1 MVQIWAV
8 ASAFAGEIVDLA
20 RRAESAGA
28 SGLAI
33 YDAQNTD
40 GEVYVALA
48 AAATAT
54 KTLQLGT
61 GVTNPVTRH
70 PAVAASAMASLQQ
83 LSGGRMTLGIGRG
96 DSSLAHIGRAPA
108 TVDEL
113 SQYVQAL
120 QKYLRGESVPFD
132 EISFYGNATSDLLTL
147 GLADGP
153 SSSRIEWLARK
164 LAGETT
170 APNLRTQL
178 LPVKVPVEVSA
189 TGPKVIALA
198 AVHADRVMLAVGADP
213 NRIKWAMNVA
223 REARIAAGLD
233 ADAIKFGAWLNIVVH
248 DEINIARRLAAG
260 GVSLF
265 ARFAV
270 MHGTST
276 GPQTSATEAV
286 MQNLYKDIDMN
297 DHTSSQ
303 SRQALALPN
312 EFIEQYGVV
321 GNTAECVAKIKI
333 IEALGIDKVA
343 AVGMPNSLDMADIE
357 RADAL
362 FFGELVPAIVA

>member
-1 MVQIWAV
+1 MVQIWSV
-8 ASAFAGEIVDLA
+8 ASAFASEIVEIA
-20 RRAESAGA
+20 ERAESAGA

-48 AAATAT
+48 AAAMAT

-70 PAVAASAMASLQQ
+70 PAVAAAAMASLQQ
-83 LSGGRMTLGIGRG
+83 LSNGRMTLGIGRG

-108 TVDEL
+108 AVGEL
-113 SQYVQAL
+113 SQFVQAL

-132 EISFYGNATSDLLTL
+132 DISFYGNSRADLATL

-153 SSSRIEWLARK
+153 SASRIDWLARE
-164 LAGETT
+164 LARNRVTSD
-170 APNLRTQL
+170 LR
-178 LPVKVPVEVSA
+178 VKKVPVEVSA

-213 NRIKWAMNVA
+213 TRIKWAIGVA
-223 REARIAAGLD
+223 REARTAAGLD
-233 ADAIKFGAWLNIVVH
+233 PDAIKFGAWLNIVVH
-248 DEINIARRLAAG
+248 DDIVTARRLAAG

-270 MHGTST
+270 MHGKST

-286 MQNLYKDIDMN
+286 MQNLHKDVDMN

-312 EFIEQYGVV
+312 DFIEQFGVV
-321 GNTAECVAKIKI
+321 GNTSACVAKLKM

-343 AVGMPNSLDMADIE
+343 AIGMANSLILADVE
-357 RADAL
+357 RANRL
-362 FFGELVPAIVA
+362 FFDELVPAIVA

>member
-1 MVQIWAV
+1 MIQIWSV
-8 ASAFAGEIVDLA
+8 ASAFVAEIADIA
-20 RRAESAGA
+20 KRAESSGV
-28 SGLAI
+28 SGLAV

-54 KTLQLGT
+54 KTLLLGT

-70 PAVAASAMASLQQ
+70 PAVAAAAMASLQQ

-108 TVDEL
+108 SVSEL
-113 SQYVQAL
+113 SLYVQAL

-132 EISFYGNATSDLLTL
+132 EISFYGNATSDLSTL

-153 SSSRIEWLARK
+153 SASRIDWLARE
-164 LAGETT
+164 LAHETT
-170 APNLRTQL
+170 TPYL
-178 LPVKVPVEVSA
+178 LANKVPVEVSA

-213 NRIKWAMNVA
+213 VRIKWAMKVA
-223 REARIAAGLD
+223 REARIAVGLD
-233 ADAIKFGAWLNIVVH
+233 PDAIKFGAWLNIVVH
-248 DEINIARRLAAG
+248 DDIVIARRLAAG

-270 MHGTST
+270 MHGKST

-286 MQNLYKDIDMN
+286 MQNLYKDVDMN

-312 EFIEQYGVV
+312 EFIEQFGVV
-321 GNTAECVAKIKI
+321 GDTAACVAKLKML
-333 IEALGIDKVA
+333 EALGIDKVA
-343 AVGMPNSLDMADIE
+343 AVGMPNSLNPADVE
-357 RADAL
+357 RANAL
-362 FFGELVPAIVA
+362 FFDELVPALVA

>member
-1 MVQIWAV
+1 MVQIWSV
-8 ASAFAGEIVDLA
+8 ASAFAGEIIDIA
-20 RRAESAGA
+20 KRFEAAGV

-54 KTLQLGT
+54 KTLLLGT

-70 PAVAASAMASLQQ
+70 PAAAAAAMASLQQ
-83 LSGGRMTLGIGRG
+83 LSDGRMTFGIGRG

-108 TVDEL
+108 SVDQL
-113 SQYVQAL
+113 AQYVRAVK
-120 QKYLRGESVPFD
+120 KYLHGESVPFD
-132 EISFYGNATSDLLTL
+132 EISFYANSVSDLAAI

-153 SSSRIEWLARK
+153 GASRINWLAR
-164 LAGETT
+164 GELGGGAAST
-170 APNLRTQL
+170 
-178 LPVKVPVEVSA
+178 VPVEVSA

-198 AVHADRVMLAVGADP
+198 ALHADRVMLAVGADP
-213 NRIKWAMNVA
+213 TRIKWAMNVA

-233 ADAIKFGAWLNIVVH
+233 PDALKFGAWLNIVVH
-248 DEINIARRLAAG
+248 DDISIARRLAAG

-270 MHGTST
+270 MHGKST
-276 GPQTSATEAV
+276 GPQTNATETI
-286 MQNLYKDIDMN
+286 MQNLYKDVDMN

-312 EFIEQYGVV
+312 EFIEHFGVV
-321 GNTAECVAKIKI
+321 GSTATCVAKIQM

-343 AVGMPNSLDMADIE
+343 AVGMANSLNSADVE
-357 RADAL
+357 RADAMFL
-362 FFGELVPAIVA
+362 NELVPAIVA

>member
-1 MVQIWAV
+1 MVQIWLV
-8 ASAFAGEIVDLA
+8 ASAFASEIVDVA
-20 RRAESAGA
+20 ERAESAGA

-48 AAATAT
+48 AAAMAT

-70 PAVAASAMASLQQ
+70 PAVAAAAMASLQQ
-83 LSGGRMTLGIGRG
+83 LSNGRMTLGIGRG

-108 TVDEL
+108 SVGEL
-113 SQYVQAL
+113 SQYLQAL
-120 QKYLRGESVPFD
+120 QKYLRGESVPFE
-132 EISFYGNATSDLLTL
+132 EISFYGNAATDLATL

-153 SSSRIEWLARK
+153 SASRIDWLARE
-164 LAGETT
+164 LAREKTSSNMR
-170 APNLRTQL
+170 AR
-178 LPVKVPVEVSA
+178 KVQVEVSA

-213 NRIKWAMNVA
+213 VRIRWAIGIA

-233 ADAIKFGAWLNIVVH
+233 PDAIKFGAWLNIVVH
-248 DEINIARRLAAG
+248 DDIVTARRLARG

-270 MHGTST
+270 MHGEST
-276 GPQTSATEAV
+276 GPQTSSTEAV
-286 MQNLYKDIDMN
+286 MQNLYSDVDMN

-303 SRQALALPN
+303 SRQALALPD
-312 EFIEQYGVV
+312 EFIEQFGVV
-321 GNTAECVAKIKI
+321 GNTAACVAKLKM

-343 AVGMPNSLDMADIE
+343 AVGMANSLNMADVE
-357 RADAL
+357 RSNTL
-362 FFGELVPAIVA
+362 FFDELVPAIVA